1 MAISGELGKFWKPVY
16 LGLDC
21 GSSGA
26 LPVRKR
32 SKRTI
37 LIDWE
42 INLRRTIWPFSIP
55 LILLGKTL
63 SLPKKPQ
70 YNNEIRW
77 YCELSSQLTTKRT
90 LLSFCKIVYR
100 VQKNDPRSSD
110 NSEPVPYIP
119 WTRKVQEESTG
130 SRYYTEYFQ
139 KLSGKKTFVTEATRR
154 ENKQTTR
161 GSLHAKSIQ
170 QVTMLFLLVDLS
182 TGDLCDVVKFLCIDI
197 FLFARSS
204 FHLSGCLA
212 TTCRLVLSSV
222 GLSVNWS
229 VFRWSVFPLV
239 CLSSRLAGC
248 QSVSWSFRLLVCLSV
263 SLPFVCLS
271 VCVFAFRVLTWLSS
285 FQPTRPLVCLSFLS
299 CLCL

>member
-1 MAISGELGKFWKPVY
+1 
-16 LGLDC
+16 
-21 GSSGA
+21 
-26 LPVRKR
+26 
-32 SKRTI
+32 
-37 LIDWE
+37 
-42 INLRRTIWPFSIP
+42 
-55 LILLGKTL
+55 
-63 SLPKKPQ
+63 
-70 YNNEIRW
+70 
-77 YCELSSQLTTKRT
+77 
-90 LLSFCKIVYR
+90 
-100 VQKNDPRSSD
+100 
-110 NSEPVPYIP
+110 
-119 WTRKVQEESTG
+119 
-130 SRYYTEYFQ
+130 
-139 KLSGKKTFVTEATRR
+139 
-154 ENKQTTR
+154 
-161 GSLHAKSIQ
+161 
-170 QVTMLFLLVDLS
+170 MLFLLVDLS

-222 GLSVNWS
+222 SWSVCQLVCLSIGLSVNWS

-248 QSVSWSFRLLVCLSV
+248 QSVRWSFRLVVCLSV

>member
-130 SRYYTEYFQ
+130 SRHYTEYFQ

-204 FHLSGCLA
+204 FHLFGCLA

-222 GLSVNWS
+222 SWSVCQLVCLSIGLSFGGLF
-229 VFRWSVFPLV
+229 FRWSVCPAV
-239 CLSSRLAGC
+239 WLAA
-248 QSVSWSFRLLVCLSV
+248 SLSV
-263 SLPFVCLS
+263 GPFVC
-271 VCVFAFRVLTWLSS
+271 
-285 FQPTRPLVCLSFLS
+285 
-299 CLCL
+299 